1 MNGFLKHL
9 KDVHGVAKSVKAK
22 FTLVGK
28 KQDIDLIRSREYM
41 RSQEVTYWELVNG
54 AFWM

>member
-9 KDVHGVAKSVKAK
+9 KDVHGVAKAVKAK
-22 FTLVGK
+22 FTLVGT
-28 KQDIDLIRSREYM
+28 KQDLDLIRSREYM